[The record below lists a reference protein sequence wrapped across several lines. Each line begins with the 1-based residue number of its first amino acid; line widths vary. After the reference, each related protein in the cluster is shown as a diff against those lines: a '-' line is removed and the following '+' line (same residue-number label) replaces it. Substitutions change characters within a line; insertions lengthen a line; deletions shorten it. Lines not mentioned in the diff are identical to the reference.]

1 VIVSFNPA
9 IFKDAASQAA
19 GKFSVLLLGKFS
31 VLLLG
36 IKRRALALRKIPL
49 IQGASAPGLLFAGT
63 NHHFSTSSL
72 AVEVRSSREG
82 LSHAKAPHPESGLTL
97 VELIICV
104 AIVAVL
110 ASAAIPIARFQVKRE
125 KEREL
130 RRDLW
135 EMRDAIDR
143 YKDAA
148 DKGAM
153 QIKADSLGYPP
164 DLETLVNG
172 VDIQDKK
179 VKFLRRIPVDPMTG
193 TAEWGLR
200 SNQDDADSDSFGG
213 QNVFDVHTK
222 SQGTALDGTKY
233 STW

>member
-1 VIVSFNPA
+1 VSISTNPDASPPTSRKWVIPA
-9 IFKDAASQAA
+9 VNLQP
-19 GKFSVLLLGKFS
+19 VN
-31 VLLLG
+31 
-36 IKRRALALRKIPL
+36 R
-49 IQGASAPGLLFAGT
+49 Q
-63 NHHFSTSSL
+63 
-72 AVEVRSSREG
+72 
-82 LSHAKAPHPESGLTL
+82 SGLTL

-110 ASAAIPIARFQVKRE
+110 ASAAIPIARFQVKRV

-135 EMRDAIDR
+135 EMRDAIDH

-148 DKGAM
+148 DKGAFM
-153 QIKADSLGYPP
+153 TKADSFNYPP
-164 DLETLVNG
+164 DLQTLVDG
-172 VDIQDKK
+172 VEVQDKK
-179 VKFLRRIPVDPMTG
+179 VKFLRRIPVDPMTNS
-193 TAEWGLR
+193 AEWGLR

-222 SQGTALDGTKY
+222 STGTALDGTKY